1 MLRNFRLRT
10 LKGTPKGVKW
20 PLVTSGSTTKKKA
33 RQKPGMRRTY
43 SRLGPLPDRASSSH
57 VTVTS
62 GQKPLLRRIWG
73 NFRLR
78 MCRIYFRTWSLPV
91 TWLTSLPV
99 MSLPV
104 TSLPVTWLPVAPRHR
119 SPSNNNLSVPI
130 YYKRHFQQY
139 FSYIRA
145 TSLSGGKSRST
156 RREPPTMGK
165 QLVNLSLAAA
175 SRVHPFCSLQSRV
188 LTYAVLVIGLN
199 DWVVR

>member
-1 MLRNFRLRT
+1 VTFGHCGCCT
-10 LKGTPKGVKW
+10 
-20 PLVTSGSTTKKKA
+20 TSGCAYSRELRRGSSDLWSHPVLLLRKKRGK
-33 RQKPGMRRTY
+33 KPGMRRTY
-43 SRLGPLPDRASSSH
+43 FRSGPLPDRASSSH

-78 MCRIYFRTWSLPV
+78 MCRIYFRTG
-91 TWLTSLPV
+91 
-99 MSLPV
+99 SLPV

-175 SRVHPFCSLQSRV
+175 SRVHPFCNSQSRV